1 MTFHITT
8 KAFQQLTNDE
18 LYDLLHLRNQ
28 VFIVEQNCVYL
39 DIDQKD
45 KNCFHVLM
53 YDGNDLA
60 GYSRILPAGLS
71 YEEVSFGRVL
81 INPDYRG
88 KGLGRSIVEEAIKSC
103 YTAFGNVDIKIG
115 AQAHLQKFYASFGFE
130 AEGEAY
136 DEDGI
141 MHIDMKKTAEYVL
154 K

>member
-1 MTFHITT
+1 MALHVTT
-8 KAFQQLTNDE
+8 KPFNKLTNDE
-18 LYDLLHLRNQ
+18 LYDLLYLRNQ
-28 VFIVEQNCVYL
+28 VFIVEQRCIYL
-39 DIDQKD
+39 DIDKKD
-45 KNCFHVLM
+45 KDCFHVLM
-53 YDGNDLA
+53 YDGHTLA

-103 YTAFGNVDIKIG
+103 YNTFGNVDIKIG
-115 AQAHLQKFYASFGFE
+115 AQSHLQPFYASFGFE

-141 MHIDMKKTAEYVL
+141 MHIDMKKITD
-154 K
+154 